1 MPPLPQ
7 GFVPPNLPP
16 LGVPPPMG
24 LPPLGVHPPVSSIL
38 GQPLIGAIP
47 PPVSMAP
54 NMPNR
59 GLSKFHFLQL
69 NMSLSFW
76 FGVYI
81 SLESMILVSDVCVIF
96 CSVMSQNYVVRDT
109 HILASLLTSN
119 YYNSPAQFVT
129 SITARDTIH
138 K

>member
-1 MPPLPQ
+1 MTHFHVEEIFGYFSYQLIIYIYPPAPQVGPGPGPGGMPPLPQ

-59 GLSKFHFLQL
+59 GLSEFQFLQL
-69 NMSLSFW
+69 N
-76 FGVYI
+76 I
-81 SLESMILVSDVCVIF
+81 SLNMIL
-96 CSVMSQNYVVRDT
+96 
-109 HILASLLTSN
+109 L
-119 YYNSPAQFVT
+119 
-129 SITARDTIH
+129 
-138 K
+138 